1 MWRGSIILSNLSD
14 QLSLNEITYL
24 LIEKI
29 MNIIDNFILMR
40 KKFIKDE
47 IIFLKLLY
55 ELILGLRDPDS
66 SVRANNAEAI
76 KSLVEAGLITPV
88 EVKGRIPLDE
98 LFSGLHDLR
107 SYKRVGNAEAIKS
120 LVEAGLITPVEVKGR
135 IPLDELFSDLHDLRS
150 YKRVGSA
157 KAIKSLVEAGFITPA
172 EVKGKIPLD
181 KLFSSLHDSDL
192 DVRTAN
198 TKIIKSLAKIGLVTP
213 AAVREFNL
221 NKKEVEKVFLE
232 VYGKPISYD
241 FYYYYL
247 SLLTVLRDDKDAVYR
262 IFDYLQKDLVEL
274 LYICTNSMVE
284 NFFCQRLA
292 QIIKEG
298 KSVSQAKNIL
308 EEELQDK
315 FTKVIIDSKGLRY
328 EFIALRLGKLI
339 TQILKGKGKIVPDK
353 LRKAFRLWRIE
364 FRDGG
369 NTSITISKIAEG
381 VFVNSPF
388 LELEKPP
395 VQPPVFESKKLSDI
409 PIKEGQVFKT
419 LLKDA
424 QVYKV
429 LGRTL
434 IYRTKA
440 GGYIGIK
447 FLKHSKITLPNGK
460 VQMVREDPGKLIY
473 ESKFL
478 DYLNR
483 LKKEGVGL
491 AAIYPD
497 SSLIGDQRVVR
508 IQQDEFSEEIKEK
521 LEEFAFQSAKHN
533 EESKVDTTDGYFT
546 LMTYTINT
554 PDYFSYLYEA
564 EDNQI
569 GDSTQKNI
577 HDLFVLAKYGLI
589 HPDIIELFHNIIN
602 IGRLDRGRY
611 FWMIDII
618 RPASRRSGAGRLHA
632 WEKTVEYPNMRLSG
646 PSDFSEMV
654 TLDELI
660 ALTHPH
666 SISMQNNLQRFSPK
680 GRKKIILANS
690 IGNYLLAW
698 VLNEGKRLKRKN
710 KLTWQDAE
718 EMSTLAESIRRV
730 YSTAYQA
737 FTERSD
743 TDISG
748 LIDWNIFAKQMA
760 FFMTDA
766 YIVPLQQKNLPTD
779 LYSPDTFIEYELNI
793 ETSRGWTYKGWMLD
807 GENPDLGPV
816 NGPIPLQEL
825 IKANHVYTMFMVCR
839 GCAPTSTTFSIEE
852 KNLSNSAPVTVAY
865 SSQQTNLHL

>member
-1 MWRGSIILSNLSD
+1 MINVSEFLKEKGKMETNKFSNSVNPIVTLPPIKEENKEYTASLAEENILEVVKEKFNAWVG
-14 QLSLNEITYL
+14 QLSLKN
-24 LIEKI
+24 
-29 MNIIDNFILMR
+29 
-40 KKFIKDE
+40 IKDE
-47 IIFLKLLY
+47 IIFLKLLDK
-55 ELILGLRDPDS
+55 LIVGLRDTK
-66 SVRANNAEAI
+66 VRANNAEAI
-76 KSLVEAGLITPV
+76 KSLVEAGLVTPAD
-88 EVKGRIPLDE
+88 VKGRLPLDE
-98 LFSGLHDLR
+98 LIAGLHDTKVR
-107 SYKRVGNAEAIKS
+107 ANNAEAIKS
-120 LVEAGLITPVEVKGR
+120 LVKVGLVTQ
-135 IPLDELFSDLHDLRS
+135 
-150 YKRVGSA
+150 
-157 KAIKSLVEAGFITPA
+157 A
-172 EVKGKIPLD
+172 EVK
-181 KLFSSLHDSDL
+181 
-192 DVRTAN
+192 A
-198 TKIIKSLAKIGLVTP
+198 
-213 AAVREFNL
+213 FNL
-221 NKKEVEKVFLE
+221 NKKEIEKVFWE

-247 SLLTVLRDDKDAVYR
+247 SLLAVLRDDKDAVYR

-292 QIIKEG
+292 RIIKEG
-298 KSVSQAKNIL
+298 KSISQAKNIL

-328 EFIALRLGKLI
+328 EFFALQLGKLI
-339 TQILKGKGKIVPDK
+339 MHILKSKGKIVSDK
-353 LRKAFRLWRIE
+353 LKKAFRLWRIE

-369 NTSITISKIAEG
+369 NTSITTSKIAEG
-381 VFVNSPF
+381 LFVSSPS

-395 VQPPVFESKKLSDI
+395 VQPPVFESKELSDI
-409 PIKEGQVFKT
+409 PIKAGQLFKT

-424 QVYKV
+424 QLYKV

-434 IYRTKA
+434 IYRTKT

-447 FLKHSKITLPNGK
+447 FLKHLKITLPNGR

-491 AAIYPD
+491 VAIYPD
-497 SSLIGDQRVVR
+497 SYLIGDQRVVR

-521 LEEFAFQSAKHN
+521 LEKFAFQSAKHN
-533 EESKVDTTDGYFT
+533 QESKVDTTDRYHT
-546 LMTYTINT
+546 LMAYTINT
-554 PDYFSYLYEA
+554 SAYFSYLYEA

-569 GDSTQKNI
+569 EDSIQKNI
-577 HDLFVLAKYGLI
+577 HDLFILAKYGLI
-589 HPDIIELFHNIIN
+589 HPDITELFHNIIH
-602 IGRLDRGRY
+602 IDRLDRGRY
-611 FWMIDII
+611 LWMVDII
-618 RPASRRSGAGRLHA
+618 RPVSRRSGAGRLHA

-666 SISMQNNLQRFSPK
+666 SINMLNNLQRFSPIE
-680 GRKKIILANS
+680 RKKIILANS

-710 KLTWQDAE
+710 KLNWQDTK
-718 EMSTLAESIRRV
+718 EMSTLAESIRKV
-730 YSTAYQA
+730 YLTAYQA
-737 FTERSD
+737 FSGRSD
-743 TDISG
+743 TDISR

-766 YIVPLQQKNLPTD
+766 YIVPLEQKNLPAD
-779 LYSPDTFIEYELNI
+779 LYSPDTFIEYEMNI
-793 ETSRGWTYKGWMLD
+793 ETSRGWTYKGWMID

-825 IKANHVYTMFMVCR
+825 IKANYVYTMFMVCR
-839 GCAPTSTTFSIEE
+839 GYAPT
-852 KNLSNSAPVTVAY
+852 
-865 SSQQTNLHL
+865 